1 MNDFSADFSTS
12 TDEIILFVV
21 LSAVLGIALLIGR
34 LVQVNAR
41 RQRQTSKRGTKSIR
55 TTSLQQRCEQLG
67 LTKSDHSTLER
78 LAWLLKN
85 PDNPQALTNNTSL
98 FVKAAR
104 KAIVEG
110 IVEPRAAHQLARRLS
125 VPCDELDSASRP
137 SEIPI
142 GTSVLLTVN
151 QLKEATG
158 KLVAAGKQWLRVKL
172 EHGKRFI
179 SDHSHVELR
188 FKARHGLYYL
198 LSIVETKKNNEVVLR
213 RASPLKYIQRRRHV
227 RRKVSLPVV
236 FQRSSSPDTARRTQT
251 QDLSIGGASLKNP
264 SRTLRVGD
272 QVKCKLMTTRD
283 QPIVVQGAVLR
294 TSCHRRVA
302 HVEFSEIS
310 ETTEQRL
317 FRALLA
323 LRRTRP

>member
-1 MNDFSADFSTS
+1 MNNFSADFSTS
-12 TDEIILFVV
+12 TDEIVLFVV
-21 LSAVLGIALLIGR
+21 LSAVLGVALLIGR
-34 LVQVNAR
+34 IAQVSAR
-41 RQRQTSKRGTKSIR
+41 RQRQTATRGTKSLR
-55 TTSLQQRCEQLG
+55 ATSLQRRCEQLG
-67 LTKSDHSTLER
+67 LTKSDHTTLER

-85 PDNPQALTNNTSL
+85 PENPQALTNNVAL

-104 KAIVEG
+104 KAVIEG
-110 IVEPRAAHQLARRLS
+110 IVEPRAAHQLARRLN
-125 VPCDELDSASRP
+125 VPSNELDATSGP

-142 GTSVLLTVN
+142 GTSVLVTVS

-172 EHGKRFI
+172 ERGRRHI

-198 LSIVETKKNNEVVLR
+198 LSIVESKKNNEVILR

-227 RRKVSLPVV
+227 RRRVSLPVIL
-236 FQRSSSPDTARRTQT
+236 QCESTSGAPRKTQT

-264 SRTLRVGD
+264 NRTLRIGD
-272 QVKCKLMTTRD
+272 RLKCKVMTTRD
-283 QPIVVQGAVLR
+283 QPIVVQGTVLR
-294 TSCHRRVA
+294 TSQHRRVA
-302 HVEFSEIS
+302 HIEFSEVS
-310 ETTEQRL
+310 DATEQRL